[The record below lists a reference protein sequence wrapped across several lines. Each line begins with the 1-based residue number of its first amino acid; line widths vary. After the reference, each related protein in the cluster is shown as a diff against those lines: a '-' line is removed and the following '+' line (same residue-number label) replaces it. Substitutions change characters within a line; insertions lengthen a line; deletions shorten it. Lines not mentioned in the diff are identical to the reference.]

1 QHALDVDIDRAI
13 PIQHLASFERRE
25 GHQAGVVDY
34 HINAPM
40 GLHCMVHEMLDLRV
54 LSHVSLH
61 GGVIA
66 QRKLCDEC
74 LKPFETPRSQH
85 QFGPVLSKM
94 TRSSFSKSAA
104 CSGDDD
110 HFVFNTLCHSCSL

>member
-1 QHALDVDIDRAI
+1 
-13 PIQHLASFERRE
+13 
-25 GHQAGVVDY
+25 
-34 HINAPM
+34 
-40 GLHCMVHEMLDLRV
+40 MVHEMLDLCV

-66 QRKLCDEC
+66 QTKALRRVPEAFRGASL
-74 LKPFETPRSQH
+74 PA

-110 HFVFNTLCHSCSL
+110 HFVFDTLCLVS